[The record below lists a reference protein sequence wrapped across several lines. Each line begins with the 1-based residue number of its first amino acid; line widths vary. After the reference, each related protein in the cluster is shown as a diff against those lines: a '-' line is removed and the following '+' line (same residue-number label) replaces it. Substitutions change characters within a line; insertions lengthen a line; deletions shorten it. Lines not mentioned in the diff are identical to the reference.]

1 MILAL
6 NSQKM
11 SYMAIKHLQYPSLV
25 SGPIDS
31 AIHDRIEQYN
41 TQKFNNCSSKSL
53 PLPNW
58 NIGMWHP
65 GGEYPFFL
73 NYIRVSNEWGRN
85 VLPASR
91 PIVTDRLI
99 AIKRIL

>member
-1 MILAL
+1 
-6 NSQKM
+6 M

-31 AIHDRIEQYN
+31 TINDRIEHYN
-41 TQKFNNCSSKSL
+41 TQNFNDFSPKSL

-58 NIGMWHP
+58 NIGMWQP
-65 GGEYPFFL
+65 GEYPFFL
-73 NYIRVSNEWGRN
+73 DYTRVSSEWGRN
-85 VLPASR
+85 VLPAPR

-99 AIKRIL
+99 AIKNNTIELNW